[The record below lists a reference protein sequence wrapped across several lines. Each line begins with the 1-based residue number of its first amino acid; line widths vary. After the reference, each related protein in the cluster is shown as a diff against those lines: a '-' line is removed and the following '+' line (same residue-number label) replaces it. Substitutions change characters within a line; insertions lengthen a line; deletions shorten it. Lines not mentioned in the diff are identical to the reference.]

1 MPEKVRCGP
10 GYSIPDLW
18 PGGEEV
24 ARDHRVPEN
33 WPWLRGPTEFAP
45 GQEPGAEDK
54 ICQSKQII
62 CRFLGAPKPTLICG
76 RAPDT
81 NFKVAEVNG
90 LPQGLGEVHDIIRML
105 RYRK

>member
-54 ICQSKQII
+54 IC
-62 CRFLGAPKPTLICG
+62 
-76 RAPDT
+76 
-81 NFKVAEVNG
+81 
-90 LPQGLGEVHDIIRML
+90 LPVKADNLQVPGGSQTHSNLWESS
-105 RYRK
+105 